1 MFQLIQHLCTDMNYV
16 YPFILALHSS
26 WRWIVL
32 LIFMGSL
39 LRFAYQK
46 KYRRPFTPIDKFL
59 KKSVVITYYIQVLVG
74 SILYILSPITQYFR
88 THLDTAVH
96 LRQIRFFGM
105 EHSSMMIVAAFFLL
119 VGSLKSKNADSD
131 DRRFTIL
138 LIWFTLALLLMLSS
152 IPWEFSPLT
161 SRPSFRSF

>member
-1 MFQLIQHLCTDMNYV
+1 MTSI
-16 YPFILALHSS
+16 YPFILALHST

-32 LIFMGSL
+32 IIFISSL

-46 KYRRPFTPIDKFL
+46 KNRRHFTPTDNFL
-59 KKSVVITYYIQVLVG
+59 KNAVIFTFYTQALLGI
-74 SILYILSPITQYFR
+74 ILYILSPITQHFL
-88 THLDTAVH
+88 THFNTAVH

-105 EHSSMMIVAAFFLL
+105 DHSSMMILAGIFLL
-119 VGSLKSKNADSD
+119 IGSLKSKNADTD
-131 DRRFTIL
+131 DRRFKIL
-138 LIWFTLALLLMLSS
+138 LIWFGLALLIALSS